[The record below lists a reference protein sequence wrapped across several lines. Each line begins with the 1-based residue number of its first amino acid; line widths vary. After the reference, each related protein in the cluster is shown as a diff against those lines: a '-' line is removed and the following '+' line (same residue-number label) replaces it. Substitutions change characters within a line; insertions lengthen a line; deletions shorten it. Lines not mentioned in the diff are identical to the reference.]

1 MQGACYRRFVSGT
14 GLAGG
19 DRQGPYRL
27 VVRTSRCGR
36 DNPGSAP
43 GEDIVSYSPLH
54 KRTRRFIKIFIY
66 KI

>member
-36 DNPGSAP
+36 DNPGSTP
-43 GEDIVSYSPLH
+43 GEDIVSAWAKMAKYEQA
-54 KRTRRFIKIFIY
+54 RV
-66 KI
+66 